1 MGTVIFDISMSLD
14 GFMTASGRTAEEPM
28 GPGRAAF
35 ARVGDGRGRAEP
47 ELAGAMGCRGG
58 SRHRWSRD
66 LRHLGPVVGRG
77 RALGSRTESA
87 VRRDPRSA
95 GESPEGSVYTFVTD
109 GIESAL
115 EQAKAVAG
123 RKNVTV
129 MGGAELGRQYI
140 AAGLV
145 DEIQIHLVPVLF
157 GAGTKMFDG
166 LADDHIQ
173 LETVEV
179 IQTPAAI
186 HLRFRVLGRGA
197 RTDGRRPH
205 SARTVN
211 RRKRR
216 LYDSGHRGRER
227 RAVGDT
233 GLVRT

>member
-1 MGTVIFDISMSLD
+1 
-14 GFMTASGRTAEEPM
+14 
-28 GPGRAAF
+28 
-35 ARVGDGRGRAEP
+35 
-47 ELAGAMGCRGG
+47 
-58 SRHRWSRD
+58 
-66 LRHLGPVVGRG
+66 
-77 RALGSRTESA
+77 
-87 VRRDPRSA
+87 
-95 GESPEGSVYTFVTD
+95 VTD

-123 RKNVTV
+123 GKNVTV

-186 HLRFRVLGRGA
+186 HPAVSRPRPGSA
-197 RTDGRRPH
+197 DGWLTT
-205 SARTVN
+205 AQ
-211 RRKRR
+211 
-216 LYDSGHRGRER
+216 
-227 RAVGDT
+227 RAHG
-233 GLVRT
+233 